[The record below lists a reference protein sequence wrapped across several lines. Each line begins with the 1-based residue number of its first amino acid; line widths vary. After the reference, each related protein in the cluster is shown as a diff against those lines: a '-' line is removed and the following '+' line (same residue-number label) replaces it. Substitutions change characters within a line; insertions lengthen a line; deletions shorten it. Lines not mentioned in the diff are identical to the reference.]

1 MIDVA
6 PEIFALLLLV
16 GFVAGFIDA
25 IAGGGGLLTLPVL
38 IIAGAPPL
46 TAIATNKVQSVFG
59 SGMAA
64 YSYSRGGH
72 VNLWRQKWTALLA
85 LVAGGTGALLTSSLP
100 TELIRVVLPVLLIA
114 VALFF
119 ALKPGL
125 DDLDRTAR
133 LTPLAVALTMVPL
146 VAFYDGLIG
155 PGAGAFYMIGF
166 VTLAG
171 YGVTKATAHTKLLNF
186 SSNLGGLLV
195 YALVASPL
203 WITGVAMG
211 LAQLTGAFVGA
222 RVAMRGGAR
231 VIKPLVVASASVLAA
246 KLIWDL
252 L

>member
-100 TELIRVVLPVLLIA
+100 TGINA
-114 VALFF
+114 W
-119 ALKPGL
+119 
-125 DDLDRTAR
+125 
-133 LTPLAVALTMVPL
+133 
-146 VAFYDGLIG
+146 
-155 PGAGAFYMIGF
+155 
-166 VTLAG
+166 
-171 YGVTKATAHTKLLNF
+171 LNID
-186 SSNLGGLLV
+186 SSNTEYARCV
-195 YALVASPL
+195 YINEDNRS
-203 WITGVAMG
+203 T
-211 LAQLTGAFVGA
+211 
-222 RVAMRGGAR
+222 
-231 VIKPLVVASASVLAA
+231 
-246 KLIWDL
+246 
-252 L
+252 